1 MGKKRI
7 PVLWAASIQ
16 LRGMIIISQRQ
27 AENNCFSRRNNKR
40 RRNFSRFSV
49 AFRKPYSI
57 RRALLLLQAQMV
69 GDHRDELRIGRLAL
83 DVRHSVAEELLQHL
97 EIAAVPGDLDGVA
110 DFQGF
115 RPERGHALSE
125 DLMLGNA

>member
-1 MGKKRI
+1 MFVALPKKVYSLFSEKLLYFPNIRS
-7 PVLWAASIQ
+7 LAATKNE
-16 LRGMIIISQRQ
+16 LTCPCAAGL
-27 AENNCFSRRNNKR
+27 
-40 RRNFSRFSV
+40 SV
-49 AFRKPYSI
+49 

-69 GDHRDELRIGRLAL
+69 GDHRNKLRIGGFSL
-83 DVRHSVAEELLQHL
+83 DIRHRVAEELLQHL
-97 EIAAVPGDLDGVA
+97 EIAAVPGDLDRVA